1 MRVSGAAFAL
11 LILCSV
17 FVSAPAERTKN
28 LDSVSAC
35 FASQS
40 ADIRPC
46 IAFGSYPGR
55 RLDTDVVDSLPAGQW
70 SVALRTLFQ
79 QAKSS
84 AKVPIR
90 FTMQAG
96 DNFGFVVRVTEGYV
110 IGIRPDLNHEDQE
123 SDIAH
128 ELYHIV
134 LQQKGYASQV
144 HTPDGVSR
152 YVQEIGYTIT
162 SCVDDAIIDEKT
174 FALGFH
180 PELLNRRRYEH
191 PQIPSDVQARLQDPV
206 YLDGTALVIAC
217 DTFRK
222 GNGNQLLTRWT
233 SVSPRAAKHAEELR
247 NKIGT
252 IQCDDAEACN
262 EKKKQ
267 IRDTLHYPIL
277 FCNPLVGKWE

>member
-1 MRVSGAAFAL
+1 MRVLGAAFVL
-11 LILCSV
+11 FVLCS
-17 FVSAPAERTKN
+17 FLVSASAERRKN
-28 LDSVSAC
+28 IDSVSAC
-35 FASQS
+35 ATSPPAELQS
-40 ADIRPC
+40 CAPYN
-46 IAFGSYPGR
+46 SYPGR
-55 RLDTDVVDSLPAGQW
+55 KSDSDVVDALPMGKW
-70 SVALRTLFQ
+70 SDALRTLFQ

-162 SCVDDAIIDEKT
+162 SCVDDAIIDEET

-191 PQIPSDVQARLQDPV
+191 PQIPPDVQARLRDPG
-206 YLDGTALVIAC
+206 YMDGTALVIAC
-217 DTFRK
+217 DAFRK

-233 SVSPRAAKHAEELR
+233 SVSAEAVKHAEELR
-247 NKIGT
+247 NRIGT
-252 IQCDDAEACN
+252 IQCGNAEACN
-262 EKKKQ
+262 EKKNQ
-267 IRDTLHYPIL
+267 IRDILHYPIL